1 MSKFVVRGACV
12 ITMNPDVGTLPAAD
26 VLVEDGTIREVG
38 EHLQTGE
45 DVEVIDGTDRILMP
59 GFVDSHRHLWQ
70 TAFRGELASCS
81 LGSYFQRIMIGLAP
95 SVTPDE
101 VYAGTLLGAYQLLDA
116 GITSVVDW
124 ANVINSPEHA
134 DAGIKA
140 LTEVGIRGVYAYGWP
155 GGAEYLFHSTIPH
168 PEDVRRVAG
177 EYFTGSDQLLTLG
190 VGLRGPVSNPPEV
203 LKADWYLGRDVGARL
218 NVHTGMRVP
227 GVNTS
232 DITILDECGLLGP
245 DTTYVHCTNT
255 TDAEFA
261 RIADTGGHVSISAY
275 CEMVMGHGHPPT
287 SRVVDAGL
295 KPSLSA
301 DIVATVPGDMFSH
314 MRATLTDARISTYPD
329 DPSVPFDPAITHN
342 DVLRY
347 ATTNGAEALGLAD
360 RLGSI
365 AVGKEADMVLVRTDR
380 LNAIPN
386 VDPVATVVTQI
397 DTGNIDTV
405 WVRGRAV
412 KRDGELIDV
421 DMAKLRRL
429 SEDATAALESR
440 LGS

>member
-12 ITMNPDVGTLPAAD
+12 ITMDPEIGTLSAAD
-26 VLVEDGTIREVG
+26 VLVEDGIISEVG
-38 EHLQTGE
+38 ADLQTGA
-45 DVEVIDGTDRILMP
+45 DVEVIDGTDRILLP

-81 LGSYFQRIMIGLAP
+81 LGSYFQRVMIKLAP

-140 LTEVGIRGVYAYGWP
+140 LTEVGIRGVYAHGWP
-155 GGAEYLFHSTIPH
+155 GGAEYLFHSSLPH
-168 PEDVRRVAG
+168 PEDIRRVAA
-177 EYFTGSDQLLTLG
+177 EYFTGTDQLLTLG
-190 VGLRGPVSNPPEV
+190 MGLRGPVSNPPEV
-203 LKADWYLGRDVGARL
+203 LKSDWELGRDVGARL

-227 GVNTS
+227 GVSTN
-232 DITILDECGLLGP
+232 DITILDECGLLGS

-261 RIADTGGHVSISAY
+261 RLAETGGHVSISAY
-275 CEMVMGHGHPPT
+275 GEMVMGHGHPPT
-287 SRVVDAGL
+287 TRVVDAGL
-295 KPSLSA
+295 RPSLSA

-314 MRATLTDARISTYPD
+314 MRATLADARISAYPD
-329 DPSVPFDPAITHN
+329 DPSVPFDPPTTHE
-342 DVLRY
+342 DVLRF

-360 RLGSI
+360 RLGTL
-365 AVGKEADMVLVRTDR
+365 AAGKEADMVLVRTDR

-397 DTGNIDTV
+397 DTSNIDSV
-405 WVRGRAV
+405 WVRGRLV
-412 KRDGELIDV
+412 KRDGALLDV
-421 DMAKLRRL
+421 DMARLRRL
-429 SEDATAALESR
+429 AEDATAKLQPR
-440 LGS
+440 LGL

>member
-12 ITMNPDVGTLPAAD
+12 ITMDPQVGTLSAAD
-26 VLVEDGTIREVG
+26 VLVEDGIIREVG
-38 EHLQTGE
+38 ADLQISA
-45 DVEVIDGTDRILMP
+45 DVEVIDGTDRILLP

-81 LGSYFQRIMIGLAP
+81 LGSYFQRVMIGLAP

-140 LTEVGIRGVYAYGWP
+140 LTEVGIRGVYAHGWP
-155 GGAEYLFHSTIPH
+155 GGAEYLFHSSLPH
-168 PEDVRRVAG
+168 PEDIRRVASQ
-177 EYFTGSDQLLTLG
+177 YFTGTDQLLTLG
-190 VGLRGPVSNPPEV
+190 MGLRGPVSNPPEI
-203 LKADWYLGRDVGARL
+203 LKSDWELGRDVGARL

-227 GVNTS
+227 GVSTS
-232 DITILDECGLLGP
+232 DITILDECGLLGL

-261 RIADTGGHVSISAY
+261 RLADTGGHVSISAY
-275 CEMVMGHGHPPT
+275 GEMVMGHGHPPT
-287 SRVVDAGL
+287 TRVVDAGL
-295 KPSLSA
+295 RPSLSA

-314 MRATLTDARISTYPD
+314 MRATLTDARISAYPD
-329 DPSVPFDPAITHN
+329 DPSVPFDPPTTHH
-342 DVLRY
+342 DVLRF

-360 RLGSI
+360 RLGTL
-365 AVGKEADMVLVRTDR
+365 AAGKEADMVLVRTDR

-397 DTGNIDTV
+397 DTSNIDSV
-405 WVRGRAV
+405 WVRGRLV
-412 KRDGELIDV
+412 KRDGALLDV
-421 DMAKLRRL
+421 DMARLRRL
-429 SEDATAALESR
+429 AEDATAKLQPR
-440 LGS
+440 LGV

>member
-1 MSKFVVRGACV
+1 MSKFVIRGACV
-12 ITMNPDVGTLPAAD
+12 ITMDPHIGTLAAAD
-26 VLVEDGTIREVG
+26 VLVEDGIIREVG
-38 EHLQTGE
+38 AALQVDA
-45 DVEVIDGTDRILMP
+45 DVEVIDGTDRILLP

-81 LGSYFQRIMIGLAP
+81 LGSYFQRVMIGLAP

-140 LTEVGIRGVYAYGWP
+140 LTEVGIRGVYAHGWP
-155 GGAEYLFHSTIPH
+155 GGAEHLFHSSLGH
-168 PEDVRRVAG
+168 PEDIRRVAA
-177 EYFTGSDQLLTLG
+177 EHFTGTDQLLTLG
-190 VGLRGPVSNPPEV
+190 MGLRGPVSNPPEV
-203 LKADWYLGRDVGARL
+203 LKSDWELGREVGARL

-227 GVNTS
+227 GVSTH

-295 KPSLSA
+295 RPSLSA

-314 MRATLTDARISTYPD
+314 MRATLTDGRISTYTD
-329 DPSVPFDPAITHN
+329 DPSVPFDPAITHG
-342 DVLRY
+342 DVLRF

-360 RLGSI
+360 RLGTL
-365 AVGKEADMVLVRTDR
+365 AEGKEADLVLLRTDR

-386 VDPVATVVTQI
+386 VDPVATVVTQM
-397 DTGNIDTV
+397 DTSNIDSV
-405 WVRGRAV
+405 WVRGRLV
-412 KRDGELIDV
+412 KRDGVLLDV
-421 DMAKLRRL
+421 DMARLRRL
-429 SEDATAALESR
+429 AEDATARLQPR
-440 LGS
+440 LGL